1 MMSRATD
8 PAPTTSD
15 ELDRQLSAPDDAAIA
30 AVQNC
35 PGSFAVLGAGGKMG
49 LHVCQMLRR
58 ALQALG
64 REEPVF
70 AISRFASP
78 QATVPF
84 VRSGIEVIAAD
95 LSAPSVYAQLPSAAN
110 VVFLAG
116 VKFGTASSPELLQR
130 MNVSMPEDVAEH
142 FRHSRIVALS
152 TGCVYPF
159 TTPQSGGSIEDGPVD
174 PPGDYAQ
181 SCLGREQAFIQAS
194 EKYQTPCALVRLN
207 YSVELRYG
215 VLVDIA
221 QRVFAE
227 QPVSVE
233 TGYVNVIWQRDA
245 VSQILRCL
253 PLAASPPLVLN
264 VTGSEMLS
272 VRDLAERF
280 AKAFDKPVVLQGT
293 EAPTAWLSNNRRA
306 VALFGEPQTDIETM
320 IRWIAQWVSQGGPSL
335 DKPTHFE
342 NRDGTF

>member
-1 MMSRATD
+1 M
-8 PAPTTSD
+8 
-15 ELDRQLSAPDDAAIA
+15 
-30 AVQNC
+30 
-35 PGSFAVLGAGGKMG
+35 
-49 LHVCQMLRR
+49 
-58 ALQALG
+58 
-64 REEPVF
+64 
-70 AISRFASP
+70 
-78 QATVPF
+78 
-84 VRSGIEVIAAD
+84 
-95 LSAPSVYAQLPSAAN
+95 
-110 VVFLAG
+110 
-116 VKFGTASSPELLQR
+116 
-130 MNVSMPEDVAEH
+130 
-142 FRHSRIVALS
+142 
-152 TGCVYPF
+152 
-159 TTPQSGGSIEDGPVD
+159 
-174 PPGDYAQ
+174 
-181 SCLGREQAFIQAS
+181 
-194 EKYQTPCALVRLN
+194 VRLN

-245 VSQILRCL
+245 VSQIIRCL

-335 DKPTHFE
+335 DKPTRFE